1 MQGLQSAT
9 IRDAGKKN
17 MKYTIDRFEG
27 NFAVVE
33 LENQKFVNIPRLA
46 IPSEAK
52 EGDIVIVQIDKET
65 TSQREKRI
73 KKLMDD
79 VWAD

>member
-1 MQGLQSAT
+1 
-9 IRDAGKKN
+9 

-27 NFAVVE
+27 NYAVVE
-33 LENQKFVNIPRLA
+33 LENRKFVNIPRLA
-46 IPSEAK
+46 IPNEAK
-52 EGDIVIVQIDKET
+52 EGDVIIVQIDKET
-65 TSQREKRI
+65 TSQREKHI

>member
-9 IRDAGKKN
+9 IRGEN

-52 EGDIVIVQIDKET
+52 EGDVIIVQIDKET
-65 TSQREKRI
+65 TSQREKQI